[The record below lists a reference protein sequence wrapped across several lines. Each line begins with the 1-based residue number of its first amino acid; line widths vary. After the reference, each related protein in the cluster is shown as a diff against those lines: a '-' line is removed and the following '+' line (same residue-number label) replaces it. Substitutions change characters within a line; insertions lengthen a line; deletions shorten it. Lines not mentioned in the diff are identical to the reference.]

1 MAVFINLQRYY
12 KMDKTQIW
20 VNGLI
25 AGSYKDFTSL
35 YQFYSPQ
42 LYAFVFSISRSDS
55 ITKDIVQETFIKV
68 WEKKSLINDSLS
80 FKSFLFTIARN
91 RLLNTIR
98 KQINDPVFI
107 EYIQVNIEEEAVDCS
122 YENKID
128 FDEFNRLLQI
138 AKQKLPPRQAQIFEL
153 NKEQALSVQ
162 EIAQSLQITE
172 QVVRNQL
179 SVALRLLRNEM
190 KKFAYLFAV
199 FF

>member
-1 MAVFINLQRYY
+1 V
-12 KMDKTQIW
+12 D
-20 VNGLI
+20 
-25 AGSYKDFTSL
+25 TS
-35 YQFYSPQ
+35 
-42 LYAFVFSISRSDS
+42 D
-55 ITKDIVQETFIKV
+55 
-68 WEKKSLINDSLS
+68 
-80 FKSFLFTIARN
+80 
-91 RLLNTIR
+91 
-98 KQINDPVFI
+98 
-107 EYIQVNIEEEAVDCS
+107 IQVNIDEEAVDCS